1 MSNSTYEEKYTKPD
15 LRRRLK
21 EEIKESD
28 RGGDPGQWSARKS
41 QLLVKEY
48 EKQGGGYKGE
58 AGDEVDY
65 DADNDNKTGENRDSS
80 CTKKELY
87 DEAKELDIEGRSSM
101 NKAELKRAIATE
113 KIDDDATKQD
123 LYDQAKELD
132 IKGRSS
138 MGKAELKEAIV
149 KENS

>member
-1 MSNSTYEEKYTKPD
+1 MSNKSYEEKYTKPD

-58 AGDEVDY
+58 EGDNIDY
-65 DADNDNKTGENRDSS
+65 DSENDKGDNRSNS
-80 CTKKELY
+80 CTKQELYEEAQDLDIEGRSSMNKGELKQAIAEEKFDDDATKQELY
-87 DEAKELDIEGRSSM
+87 DKAKDMDIEGRSSM
-101 NKAELKRAIATE
+101 NKAELK
-113 KIDDDATKQD
+113 
-123 LYDQAKELD
+123 
-132 IKGRSS
+132 
-138 MGKAELKEAIV
+138 EAIID
-149 KENS
+149 ES